1 MKGILYIEMYHKMM
15 GGGGEVMILLS
26 FFSSHTPQRMG

>member
-15 GGGGEVMILLS
+15 GEGEVMILLS